1 MVTMVLR
8 GDIVKIYLASS
19 LHTDELK
26 RRITAVVEY
35 LRKKGHSVYSPME
48 LKIPNAWDL
57 PNQEWAKKV
66 YDNDIKELTN
76 ADMIICI
83 YNGFNFAGGT
93 GTAWELGFAKA
104 MNKDVIVLCT
114 DIKSKQS
121 LMIVNSG
128 IIVMPYEEYKK
139 AWEMYEKYNED
150 SKSISVPYIHPDL
163 QDQS

>member
-1 MVTMVLR
+1 
-8 GDIVKIYLASS
+8 
-19 LHTDELK
+19 
-26 RRITAVVEY
+26 
-35 LRKKGHSVYSPME
+35 ME

>member
-1 MVTMVLR
+1 M
-8 GDIVKIYLASS
+8 KIYLASS

-26 RRITAVVEY
+26 KRITTVVEY
-35 LRKKGHSVYSPME
+35 LREKGHSVYSPME

-66 YDNDIKELTN
+66 YDKDIKELTN
-76 ADMIICI
+76 ADMIVCI

-93 GTAWELGFAKA
+93 GTAWELGYARA
-104 MNKDVIVLCT
+104 MGKDVIVLCT

-139 AWEMYEKYNED
+139 AWEMYMD
-150 SKSISVPYIHPDL
+150 DLLRIKSLPKKPYIHPDL

>member
-1 MVTMVLR
+1 M
-8 GDIVKIYLASS
+8 KIYLASS

-26 RRITAVVEY
+26 KRITNVVEY
-35 LRKKGHSVYSPME
+35 LREKGHSVYSPME

-66 YDNDIKELTN
+66 YDNDIEELTN
-76 ADMIICI
+76 ADMIVCI

-139 AWEMYEKYNED
+139 AWEMYMDDLLGIKNLP
-150 SKSISVPYIHPDL
+150 KKPYIHPDL

>member
-1 MVTMVLR
+1 L
-8 GDIVKIYLASS
+8 KIYLASS

-26 RRITAVVEY
+26 KRITTVVEY
-35 LRKKGHSVYSPME
+35 LREKGHSVYSPME

-66 YDNDIKELTN
+66 YDKDIKELTN
-76 ADMIICI
+76 ADMIVCI

-93 GTAWELGFAKA
+93 GTAWELGYARA
-104 MNKDVIVLCT
+104 MGKDVIVLCT

-139 AWEMYEKYNED
+139 AWEMYMD
-150 SKSISVPYIHPDL
+150 DLLRIKSLPKKPYIHPDL

>member
-1 MVTMVLR
+1 M
-8 GDIVKIYLASS
+8 KIYLASS

-26 RRITAVVEY
+26 KRITNVVEY
-35 LRKKGHSVYSPME
+35 LREKGNEVYSPME

-57 PNQEWAKKV
+57 PNHEWAKKV
-66 YDNDIKELTN
+66 YDNDIEELTN
-76 ADMIICI
+76 ADMIVCI

-93 GTAWELGFAKA
+93 GTAWELGYARA
-104 MNKDVIVLCT
+104 MGKDVIVLCT

-139 AWEMYEKYNED
+139 AWEMYMD
-150 SKSISVPYIHPDL
+150 DLLGIKSLPKKPYIHPDL